1 MSDDTDITT
10 AARDGG
16 TRVAAPE
23 GTAGAPGT
31 AGATGAT
38 GATADDLTALL
49 GRRFPWPEGSGVLLA
64 GSTAEGVAMRGS
76 NVNVLVLDAPDDWT
90 PDHEGDGSVL
100 RPMSLA
106 RNHLFPGDPAVN
118 MDVVRA
124 GPLRDLADL
133 ASGMSRIQDP
143 GTPDLELPVL
153 DALEIRFLAR
163 LRGGQV
169 LHGTG
174 AVERWRRQAHVRWLP
189 AFHCATTYLTADH
202 FRRKAGTAH
211 ADGLPLDAAVL
222 FRLAV
227 EHLLVSA
234 LAAEGRVLHEV
245 KNLGR
250 NIGAVLATA
259 ARPARLFTEAGSL
272 LDHGTEPGPALFARF
287 DACAADLLRGV
298 GAAPHGRTAADYLA
312 GQGHAAAEHGRV
324 LVEQGHVQ
332 TEEGHVREAGT

>member
-1 MSDDTDITT
+1 MNDATDKTTDAGDD
-10 AARDGG
+10 
-16 TRVAAPE
+16 
-23 GTAGAPGT
+23 GAVHD
-31 AGATGAT
+31 A
-38 GATADDLTALL
+38 TALL
-49 GRRFPWPEGSGVLLA
+49 GRFRWPQGSGVLLA

-90 PDHEGDGSVL
+90 PDHEGTGSVL

-106 RNHLFPGDPAVN
+106 HNHLFSDDPPVN
-118 MDVVRA
+118 MDVLRPR
-124 GPLRDLADL
+124 PLHDLAEL
-133 ASGMSRIQDP
+133 AAGMARIQDP

-153 DALEIRFLAR
+153 DVLEIRFLSR

-169 LHGTG
+169 LHGAET
-174 AVERWRRQAHVRWLP
+174 VERWRQRTGVRWLP

-202 FRRKAGTAH
+202 FRHKAMTAH
-211 ADGLPLDAAVL
+211 ADGLPLDASVL

-250 NIGAVLATA
+250 TIGAVLATG
-259 ARPARLFTEAGSL
+259 ARPSPLFKEAGSL
-272 LDHGTEPGPALFARF
+272 LDHGKEPGPALFARF
-287 DACAADLLRGV
+287 DTFSAELLRGL

-312 GQGHAAAEHGRV
+312 GQGHTQEA
-324 LVEQGHVQ
+324 Q
-332 TEEGHVREAGT
+332 T